1 MVIAYDPTPMLT
13 VKDVAKLLNV
23 HVNTVRRW
31 SNSRIIKSYRITRRG
46 DRRFRRED
54 IANFLASYDK
64 FNTRKGKL
72 QDSFDYAQGAAA
84 PRPGTERSLQE
95 VT

>member
-1 MVIAYDPTPMLT
+1 MLT

>member
-1 MVIAYDPTPMLT
+1 MLT

-31 SNSRIIKSYRITRRG
+31 SNNHIIKSYRITRRG

-64 FNTRKGKL
+64 FNAKKGKL
-72 QDSFDYAQGAAA
+72 QDSFEYAQNLAI
-84 PRPGTERSLQE
+84 PRPSSERSLQE
-95 VT
+95 VV

>member
-31 SNSRIIKSYRITRRG
+31 SNSSIIQSYRITRRG

-72 QDSFDYAQGAAA
+72 QDSFDYAQSAAA
-84 PRPGTERSLQE
+84 PHPGAERSLQK
-95 VT
+95 VA

>member
-46 DRRFRRED
+46 DRRYRRED

-64 FNTRKGKL
+64 FNARKGKL
-72 QDSFDYAQGAAA
+72 QDSFDYAQGVGA
-84 PRPGTERSLQE
+84 PLVGTERPLQK
-95 VT
+95 VA